1 MNLPFVGLA
10 ALATVTVLSTIA
22 GCGDPAPPI
31 SSSGGNTLTGGAGP
45 LGGGGTT
52 ASGGVG
58 GTAGAAAGSASGGQS
73 SGGQSTGGQSSGGQS
88 SGGSSPNG
96 GGSAI
101 PATFATVAGL
111 VKDRTTPHACF
122 GGSCHDSEN
131 PYFHLLAPDNALLSD
146 DALYTFMK
154 GYTTRNCGPLI
165 NVANPGESA
174 LVKLLKGACGAT
186 PVMPLDKCYVD
197 KGTLAGD
204 CVPPETV
211 SAIQQ
216 WIAAGAPR

>member
-1 MNLPFVGLA
+1 MNLQFVGFA
-10 ALATVTVLSTIA
+10 ALTTVTVLATLP
-22 GCGDPAPPI
+22 GCSDPAPAT
-31 SSSGGNTLTGGAGP
+31 SSTGGSTVTGGAGP
-45 LGGGGTT
+45 VGGGGST
-52 ASGGVG
+52 AFGGAG
-58 GTAGAAAGSASGGQS
+58 GTGGAAAGSVSGGMS
-73 SGGQSTGGQSSGGQS
+73 SGGMSSGGMS
-88 SGGSSPNG
+88 SGGMNSGGSNPNG

-111 VKDRTTPHACF
+111 IKDRTAPHSCF

-131 PYFHLLAPDNALLSD
+131 PYFHLLGADHQLLSD

-174 LVKLLKGACGAT
+174 LVKLLKGACGAS
-186 PVMPLDKCYVD
+186 PVMPLDKCYED
-197 KGTLAGD
+197 RGALAGD
-204 CVPPETV
+204 CVPPQTV

-216 WIAAGAPR
+216 WIAAGAQR